1 LEYGCVSA
9 PPVRI
14 LSLGAAAFWGA
25 GWSNGKMKRYILI
38 AGCAVALS
46 ACCNHA
52 AAALVFNDGGHHII
66 DYTVNTLVKVDQD
79 TPGAGTRVD
88 IIEGG
93 LIQAWLDAYESSRVN
108 IFGGRVSATVN
119 AYGASYITVVG
130 GEIGGPVY
138 SRENSRLDISG
149 GSMGAW
155 VQSLSSSEVTISGG
169 EIELFVEAWDN
180 SRVTISGGT
189 IGGRIAA
196 IRDGLVTL
204 VGSNFAVNGTP
215 VGYGDFASD
224 YATSGTLSGIL
235 ANGDTLNNPFSLVH
249 PGADITFIPE
259 PGTILLLGLGGLGV
273 LRKRAESVRTSG
285 E

>member
-1 LEYGCVSA
+1 LEYGCVFA
-9 PPVRI
+9 RRVRI
-14 LSLGAAAFWGA
+14 LSLHTAAFWGA
-25 GWSNGKMKRYILI
+25 GWSNGKMKRHILI
-38 AGCAVALS
+38 AGCTIVLS

-66 DYTVNTLVKVDQD
+66 DYTVNTVVKVDQD

-88 IIEGG
+88 LIEGG
-93 LIQAWLDAYESSRVN
+93 LIQAWLDAYEDSRVN
-108 IFGGRVSATVN
+108 IFAGRVSATVN
-119 AYGASYITVVG
+119 TYGESHITVVG

-149 GSMGAW
+149 GSMDAW
-155 VQSLSSSEVTISGG
+155 VQSLGSSEVTISGG
-169 EIELFVEAWDN
+169 EINLFVEAWDN

-196 IRDGLVTL
+196 VRDGLITL

-215 VGYGDFASD
+215 VAYGDFASD
-224 YATSGTLSGIL
+224 YATSGTLMGIL
-235 ANGDTLNNPFSLVH
+235 ANGDVLNNSFSLIQ

-259 PGTILLLGLGGLGV
+259 PGTILLLGLGGLAV
-273 LRKRAESVRTSG
+273 LRKRAEFVRTS
-285 E
+285 EE